1 MSGGKRHFESSE
13 SEIKGKAVALLAQKL
28 GDTAHGK
35 VVTPNIG
42 RKTIKQGLDSVVDD
56 LTINGRKS
64 AHEVAAIIKMHM
76 LAYFRPDRR
85 MSDIST
91 SDLKAYVKHRMEQ
104 GASPATCNNELATIR
119 RAYRLAV
126 RAGELASMPY
136 IPMLTL
142 NNARQG
148 FFEREELNAVLEHL
162 PAYAQAP
169 VKFAYLTGWRFNS
182 EVLPLTIAQVDLQA
196 GFIRL
201 EPGTTKNKEGRS
213 FYVTEELRTLLQAQL
228 ASIEALK
235 ARGTIC
241 PYIFHREDG
250 AQIKC
255 MRKAWEDAREKAGHP
270 NKILHDFRRTAVRN
284 LERAGVPRSTAM
296 QMVGHKTESIY
307 RRYAIV
313 DEKMHREAAAKIDT
327 WHAEQKAKAEAER
340 QGQLRAFKKRGAR

>member
-1 MSGGKRHFESSE
+1 MESKPTRPRSRRGAGSVYKPKGSRFWWIAYMSGGKRHFESSE

-136 IPMLTL
+136 IPML
-142 NNARQG
+142 
-148 FFEREELNAVLEHL
+148 
-162 PAYAQAP
+162 
-169 VKFAYLTGWRFNS
+169 
-182 EVLPLTIAQVDLQA
+182 
-196 GFIRL
+196 
-201 EPGTTKNKEGRS
+201 
-213 FYVTEELRTLLQAQL
+213 
-228 ASIEALK
+228 
-235 ARGTIC
+235 
-241 PYIFHREDG
+241 
-250 AQIKC
+250 
-255 MRKAWEDAREKAGHP
+255 
-270 NKILHDFRRTAVRN
+270 
-284 LERAGVPRSTAM
+284 
-296 QMVGHKTESIY
+296 
-307 RRYAIV
+307 
-313 DEKMHREAAAKIDT
+313 
-327 WHAEQKAKAEAER
+327 
-340 QGQLRAFKKRGAR
+340 